1 MNGKSGMGMGMDM
14 WNKEIVYS
22 NMFCVAAFAHIHT
35 EMEGGRKR
43 GQLHVQNPT
52 ACLSLALHGEIS

>member
-1 MNGKSGMGMGMDM
+1 MNGKSGMGMDM

-35 EMEGGRKR
+35 EMGGRKR
-43 GQLHVQNPT
+43 RQLHVQNPT